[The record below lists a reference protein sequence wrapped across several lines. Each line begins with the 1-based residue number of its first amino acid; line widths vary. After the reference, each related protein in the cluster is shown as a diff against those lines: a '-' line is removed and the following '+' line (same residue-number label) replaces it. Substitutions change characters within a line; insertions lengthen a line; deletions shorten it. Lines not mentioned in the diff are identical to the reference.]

1 MLSASAVQAWP
12 VVGWRDIVHAFRP
25 DSPARE
31 APLRTLVRN
40 GVLSPGVRFTRR
52 HSSRLAGAGTL
63 YSRLNVCA
71 AVLYRRGDAS
81 AASSYCAQAQ
91 RIEEELMA
99 WLKELPLDA
108 AELEPLTGPS
118 QGAWKVVRWLCDET
132 DAALRSLP
140 AIPDQECIAGVLA
153 STDGKKVRFTEA
165 GAEGIDHELP
175 WGMVESAGLS
185 VGDPALLTSEF
196 TGASI
201 IARLQPGLLISVP
214 DQAPDDAAPDS
225 NIDTRIG
232 HPLGDEAFTSA
243 LFDELRS
250 E

>member
-1 MLSASAVQAWP
+1 
-12 VVGWRDIVHAFRP
+12 
-25 DSPARE
+25 
-31 APLRTLVRN
+31 
-40 GVLSPGVRFTRR
+40 
-52 HSSRLAGAGTL
+52 
-63 YSRLNVCA
+63 
-71 AVLYRRGDAS
+71 
-81 AASSYCAQAQ
+81 
-91 RIEEELMA
+91 MA

-153 STDGKKVRFTEA
+153 STDGKKVRFTDA
-165 GAEGIDHELP
+165 GPERIDHELP

-185 VGDPALLTSEF
+185 VGDPALLMSEF

-201 IARLQPGLLISVP
+201 ITRLQPGLLISVP

-225 NIDTRIG
+225 DIDTRIG
-232 HPLGDEAFTSA
+232 HPLGDEAFASA

>member
-1 MLSASAVQAWP
+1 M
-12 VVGWRDIVHAFRP
+12 GWRDIVHAFHP
-25 DSPARE
+25 ELPARE

-40 GVLSPGVRFTRR
+40 SVLSPGIRFTRR

-63 YSRLNVCA
+63 YSRLNVYA
-71 AVLYRRGDAS
+71 AVLYRRGDTTAAS
-81 AASSYCAQAQ
+81 AYCEQSA

-118 QGAWKVVRWLCDET
+118 HSAWKVVRWLCDET
-132 DAALRSLP
+132 DTALKSLP
-140 AIPDQECIAGVLA
+140 DVPDQECITGILTR
-153 STDGKKVRFTEA
+153 TDGKKVRFSEA
-165 GAEGIDHELP
+165 GDEGADHELP

-185 VGDPALLTSEF
+185 VGDPALLISEF
-196 TGASI
+196 TGSCI
-201 IARLQPGLLISVP
+201 ITRLQPGLLMSIP
-214 DQAPDDAAPDS
+214 DQAPDHATSRSDIAA
-225 NIDTRIG
+225 RIG
-232 HPLGDEAFTSA
+232 HPLSDEAFTSA